1 VDRLTA
7 LLLLRW
13 RTELRFLRRAPER
26 IAGLLIGVPVL
37 LLFSLFAAAF
47 AFFAVRSLAASD
59 PGLLVPVLSMAATAI
74 GLFWVLSPLIGGGGL
89 PEADD
94 LSRLLHFPIPL
105 PALVASSFIATLLK
119 PAVITRL
126 PVLAAIAAAVSESA
140 SDLPLAFV
148 GVATTFAF
156 IIAATQASGLLLHGL
171 SRSRRFQDLAVL
183 LVLGIGFALSVAPAL
198 FWLSDAGRPAARLF
212 RWLVAVDAFAVSP
225 FAWGVRAAVHAGR
238 GEPLGFVAFAGG
250 GLLAVMAAAG
260 FSALL
265 IARSYRGETMV
276 AAPRTRSRA
285 RRGFALPGP
294 VGAIVE
300 KDVALAWREPASKAA
315 LFMGFVSPLMWLLI
329 ISQGRGRLSPRGL
342 LTIATLIGVSS
353 IGTNVLGLEGRALS
367 QLLAFPVERW
377 RVLVGKNLG
386 GLVQRLP
393 AFLSLLAITAIVAR
407 PALLP
412 VTAGILAATYL
423 IAAGADNYASILFPI
438 GVRRRRHDGVARQQR
453 GLGAALIGFALFAAT
468 LLMAAPFVLLAW
480 LPLLF
485 GQPWWWLLALPL
497 AVAGAAAVYAMLVSG
512 AGDLLRRRERELL
525 ERVLGES

>member
-7 LLLLRW
+7 LLVLRW
-13 RTELRFLRRAPER
+13 RMELRFVRRAPER
-26 IAGLLIGVPVL
+26 IAGFLVAVPLL

-59 PGLLVPVLSMAATAI
+59 PGLLMPVLSMAATAI
-74 GLFWVLSPLIGGGGL
+74 GLFWVLSPLLGAGAL

-126 PVLAAIAAAVSESA
+126 PVLAAIAAAVSEGA
-140 SDLPLAFV
+140 AELPLAFV

-156 IIAATQASGLLLHGL
+156 IVAATQASGLLLHGL

-183 LVLGIGFALSVAPAL
+183 LVLAVSFLLSVAPVL
-198 FWLSDAGRPAARLF
+198 FWLSDAGRPAARFF
-212 RWLVAVDAFAVSP
+212 RWLVAIDAFAVSP

-238 GEPLGFVAFAGG
+238 GEPLGFAAFTGA
-250 GLLAVMAAAG
+250 GLLAVAAAAAL
-260 FSALL
+260 SAAL
-265 IARSYRGETMV
+265 IARAYRGETAISV
-276 AAPRTRSRA
+276 PSARPRA
-285 RRGFALPGP
+285 RRRMALPGA
-294 VGAIVE
+294 VGAILE
-300 KDVALAWREPASKAA
+300 KDLALAWREPAGKAA
-315 LFMGFVSPLMWLLI
+315 LFMGFISPLIWLLI
-329 ISQGRGRLSPRGL
+329 ISQGRHVSSTGL
-342 LTIATLIGVSS
+342 LTIATVIGASS
-353 IGTNVLGLEGRALS
+353 IGTNVLGLEGKALA

-377 RVLVGKNLG
+377 RVLAGKNLG

-393 AFLSLLAITAIVAR
+393 AFLSLLAISALVAR

-412 VTAGILAATYL
+412 ASATILAATYL
-423 IAAGADNYASILFPI
+423 IAAAADNYVSILFPI
-438 GVRRRRHDGVARQQR
+438 GVRRRRQDGVARQPR
-453 GLGAALIGFALFAAT
+453 GLGAAVIGFALFAAT

-485 GQPWWWLLALPL
+485 GRPWWWILALPL
-497 AVAGAAAVYAMLVSG
+497 ALAGAAAVYAMLLDG
-512 AGDLLRRRERELL
+512 AGGLLARRERELL